1 MKENVQLYNLS
12 NVELTKAIGMMEI
25 LSEEMN
31 IAIRNIKEEDEASKT
46 IMTIKNNKNNHN
58 NNNNSSFLVL

>member
-1 MKENVQLYNLS
+1 MKENVQLYNL
-12 NVELTKAIGMMEI
+12 TKAVGMMEI

-58 NNNNSSFLVL
+58 HNNNNSFLVL